1 MPSTSSGPFGRRDL
15 PGRHKAASPEIGANA
30 HRNLEGQSHTV
41 KEEQYVEDKMFRF
54 VGFLVVTSFALY
66 GAVNFVAR
74 HVVTKKQAG
83 TAAG

>member
-1 MPSTSSGPFGRRDL
+1 M
-15 PGRHKAASPEIGANA
+15 
-30 HRNLEGQSHTV
+30 